1 MAALWT
7 AGLDVH
13 GRVGG
18 RELGGCQGRQARV
31 QVAPHAHLLVVK
43 AQRSDDRIRRIR
55 SPRAP
60 WMCNRE
66 ASRLCSYAEAE
77 AHLRGDVLR
86 RGWWDAALSCL
97 TIGRW
102 AGRTAGRRMYSC
114 PPL

>member
-1 MAALWT
+1 
-7 AGLDVH
+7 
-13 GRVGG
+13 
-18 RELGGCQGRQARV
+18 
-31 QVAPHAHLLVVK
+31 
-43 AQRSDDRIRRIR
+43 
-55 SPRAP
+55 
-60 WMCNRE
+60 MCNRE
-66 ASRLCSYAEAE
+66 ASRPCSHAEAE

>member
-1 MAALWT
+1 MTSRWLPCGLPGWMSTVGWAVWSSAA
-7 AGLDVH
+7 VK
-13 GRVGG
+13 
-18 RELGGCQGRQARV
+18 
-31 QVAPHAHLLVVK
+31 VAMPVFRSPLLVVK